1 MKLVW
6 AHTTREVMVYEQNKQ
21 YDELHGGE
29 SGYL

>member
-6 AHTTREVMVYEQNKQ
+6 AYTIREVTVHEQNNE